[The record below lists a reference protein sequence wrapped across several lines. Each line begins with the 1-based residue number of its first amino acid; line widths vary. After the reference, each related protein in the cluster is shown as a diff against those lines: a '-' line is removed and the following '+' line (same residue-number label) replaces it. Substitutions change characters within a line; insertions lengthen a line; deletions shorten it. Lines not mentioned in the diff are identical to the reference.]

1 MQCACDSDP
10 CARKMSVL
18 KQIALAVA
26 FLAFLSIGQAHS
38 HMGDDDFDLD
48 TLCNVNGSS
57 NTSGKS
63 LPTFPQQFS
72 VQIEAS
78 LTNQNRSAR
87 FVEYYDGLGQRGR
100 IDGFFTGRST
110 GPPTRFTFVADYKSD
125 QGFRI
130 VYPDSDSA
138 SCDVVALENDR
149 FINFTF
155 HEFSGPNGT
164 VRIGSAND
172 LLLFGGRLKDNETY
186 IDQDFVRG
194 VLTDHWRYCFFSP
207 NISFA
212 LDYYFAVEGW
222 GLPQNASRIP
232 ILATVYGVNQDDDGN
247 YTVKHTYTF
256 TAFDPSPLD
265 DEVFAIPEG
274 LVCRNRKNLKPLPPL
289 DVNYFSSISEF
300 TNASGHASY
309 IPFYYDR
316 QANLVRYDFNY
327 RNRSDPTRPLSRI
340 SIIHDFSQGV
350 QYWIN
355 RDNGTCNTTS
365 LSTGWRL
372 PDEVMDEQGNYII
385 ASLLH
390 ILSPF
395 NDSASAYVYEGPSTV
410 RGIPAEAWLAFVPM
424 SDSRYPNVTIENVTN
439 LMYFSADNWV
449 VNGRNT
455 KMQLPLRVRT
465 RGTAIY
471 NDTMHQFD
479 FTSNIFN
486 VDLQEPPFEVFDAF
500 VCFPPDQTKE
510 VMFTLP
516 VSPAT
521 NTLFDLRSNIRTA
534 LSSFT
539 GSPGSQFGNIQVSLA
554 VATFPS
560 CSVWITI

>member
-1 MQCACDSDP
+1 MECACDSDP
-10 CARKMSVL
+10 CARKMSLL
-18 KQIALAVA
+18 KQIVLAVS
-26 FLAFLSIGQAHS
+26 FLALLSIEQAHS
-38 HMGDDDFDLD
+38 HVGDDYFDLD
-48 TLCNVNGSS
+48 AVCNVKGSS

-63 LPTFPQQFS
+63 LPSFPQQFS

-78 LTNQNRSAR
+78 LTNQNRLTGL
-87 FVEYYDGLGQRGR
+87 VEYYDGLGQRGR
-100 IDGFFTGRST
+100 IDAFLDVRST
-110 GPPTRFTFVADYKSD
+110 GPPTRFTLVADYKSD
-125 QGFRI
+125 QGFHI
-130 VYPDSDSA
+130 AYPDSDSA

-149 FINFTF
+149 FTNFIF
-155 HEFSGPNGT
+155 HTFSGPNGT

-172 LLLFGGRLKDNETY
+172 LLMFGGRLKDNETY
-186 IDQDFVRG
+186 IGLEFARG
-194 VLTDHWRYCFFSP
+194 VLTDHWRYCYLSL

-222 GLPQNASRIP
+222 ELPQNGSRIP
-232 ILATVYGVNQDDDGN
+232 ILATVYGMDQDDDGK
-247 YTVKHTYTF
+247 YPFSHTYTF
-256 TAFDPSPLD
+256 TAFDSSPLD

-289 DVNYFSSISEF
+289 DVKYFSSLTEV
-300 TNASGHASY
+300 TNNTSGHASY

-355 RDNGTCNTTS
+355 RDNGTCNISS
-365 LSTGWRL
+365 LSTGRRL

-410 RGIPAEAWLAFVPM
+410 RGIPAEAWLAFVQM

-439 LMYFSADNWV
+439 LVYFSADNWV

-516 VSPAT
+516 VSPAV

-539 GSPGSQFGNIQVSLA
+539 GAPGSQFGNIQVSLA
-554 VATFPS
+554 VA
-560 CSVWITI
+560 

>member
-1 MQCACDSDP
+1 
-10 CARKMSVL
+10 MSL
-18 KQIALAVA
+18 PKQIALAVA
-26 FLAFLSIGQAHS
+26 FLALLFIGQADS
-38 HMGDDDFDLD
+38 HMEDDHLD
-48 TLCNVNGSS
+48 GVCKMNGSS
-57 NTSGKS
+57 NTSVT
-63 LPTFPQQFS
+63 LPSFPQQFS

-78 LTNQNRSAR
+78 LTNQNRSGR

-100 IDGFFTGRST
+100 IDAFFTGRSP
-110 GPPTRFTFVADYKSD
+110 GPPTRFTFVGDYKSD

-130 VYPDSDSA
+130 AYPDSDSA

-155 HEFSGPNGT
+155 HEFPGPNGT
-164 VRIGSAND
+164 VQIGSAND
-172 LLLFGGRLKDNETY
+172 LLVFGGRLKDNETY
-186 IDQDFVRG
+186 LGQEFARG
-194 VLTDHWRYCFFSP
+194 VLTDHWQYCYFSP

-232 ILATVYGVNQDDDGN
+232 ILATVYGMNRDGEGN
-247 YTVKHTYTF
+247 YTVDHTYTF
-256 TAFDPSPLD
+256 TAFDPSPLG

-289 DVNYFSSISEF
+289 DVKYFSSLTEV
-300 TNASGHASY
+300 TNETNSHSFY
-309 IPFYYDR
+309 TPFYYDR
-316 QANLVRYDFNY
+316 QANLVRYDFND
-327 RNRSDPTRPLSRI
+327 RNRSDPTSPVSRI
-340 SIIHDFSQGV
+340 SVIHDFSQGV

-355 RDNGTCNTTS
+355 RDNGTCNISS
-365 LSTGWRL
+365 LNSGRQL
-372 PDEVMDEQGNYII
+372 PDEVMNEQGNYVI

-410 RGIPAEAWLAFVPM
+410 RGIPAEAWLAFIPM
-424 SDSRYPNVTIENVTN
+424 PNSSYPNVTLENVTN

-449 VNGRNT
+449 VNGQNI
-455 KMQLPLRVRT
+455 KMQIPLQVRT
-465 RGTAIY
+465 RGTAVY

-479 FTSNIFN
+479 FISNIFN

-510 VMFTLP
+510 VMFTLA
-516 VSPAT
+516 VSPAP
-521 NTLFDLRSNIRTA
+521 NTLFVLRSNIRTA
-534 LSSFT
+534 LSTFT
-539 GSPGSQFGNIQVSLA
+539 DAPGSQFGNIQVSL
-554 VATFPS
+554 VLATFPS
-560 CSVWITI
+560 RNGLVVCKL